1 MKKNIIIDI
10 FNKSFEGYPLVIA
23 NLTPVIIKKMD
34 EFKIDIQDL
43 SLLETISAS
52 ELDEIITKIRTDNQY
67 LCKNEELHSLK
78 NPKIVDEFLENFFK
92 EIHNSIDLVYNLI
105 ISKQLGG

>member
-10 FNKSFEGYPLVIA
+10 FNRSFRDHPLVIR
-23 NLTPVIIKKMD
+23 NLTPAIINKMA

-43 SLLETISAS
+43 SLLETISVS
-52 ELDEIITKIRTDNQY
+52 ELDEIIEKIRMDNQY
-67 LCKNEELHSLK
+67 LCQNEDLQNLK
-78 NPKIVDEFLENFFK
+78 NPKIVDEFIENFFK

>member
-10 FNKSFEGYPLVIA
+10 FNKSFEDYPLVIA